1 MESSPIENIGA
12 HKGFN
17 NHPDGLDRKDKAGVG
32 PGPVK
37 EMKKGHWTR
46 LITRPKV
53 DRMEE
58 ASTEGVGPKRKVRE
72 HWVRENSNTEKE
84 KKQKT
89 EVVTLKQSE
98 SSSTQLG
105 SADVAEQPHREL

>member
-1 MESSPIENIGA
+1 MPHYHWHNR
-12 HKGFN
+12 
-17 NHPDGLDRKDKAGVG
+17 PDGLDGKDKAGDG

-37 EMKKGHWTR
+37 EIKKGHWTR

-53 DRMEE
+53 DRMED
-58 ASTEGVGPKRKVRE
+58 ASAEGVGPKRKVSER
-72 HWVRENSNTEKE
+72 WVRENSNAEKE

-105 SADVAEQPHREL
+105 SAEVAEQPRREL